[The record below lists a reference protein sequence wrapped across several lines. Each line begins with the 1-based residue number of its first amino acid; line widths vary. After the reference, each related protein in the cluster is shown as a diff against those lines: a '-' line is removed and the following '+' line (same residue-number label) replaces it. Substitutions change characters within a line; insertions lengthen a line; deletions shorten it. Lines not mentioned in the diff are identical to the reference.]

1 MSGAWSVTDGPQS
14 DYESLRAAILEGRS
28 LPDLALRCFERQGLA
43 GLILRPVREP
53 VLTAVLL
60 GAQRPPW
67 SPYEDPRQAAMAK
80 VYEFLLGALA
90 RRPSN

>member
-43 GLILRPVREP
+43 GLILRLRGRI
-53 VLTAVLL
+53 AL
-60 GAQRPPW
+60 GHRT
-67 SPYEDPRQAAMAK
+67 SDPEAS
-80 VYEFLLGALA
+80 VVEF
-90 RRPSN
+90 SCE